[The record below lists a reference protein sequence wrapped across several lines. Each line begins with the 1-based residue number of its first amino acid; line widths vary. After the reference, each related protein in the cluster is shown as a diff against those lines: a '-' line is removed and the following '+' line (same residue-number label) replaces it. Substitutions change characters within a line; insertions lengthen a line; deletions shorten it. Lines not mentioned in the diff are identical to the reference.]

1 MPALPPVIRVG
12 QARTTAGLDRHAR
25 LDLATHRAE
34 FGPLPALSA
43 ADLITLADQVDL
55 RGRGGAAFPVARK
68 LRAVQ
73 TASRG
78 GKRRAVVV
86 VNGAEG
92 EPGSAKDKML
102 LGRSP
107 HLVLDG
113 ALIAARALG
122 AREIIVAVAGDGA
135 HQHSIAEAVAADSA
149 VRRMTRVVSVPD
161 RFVSG
166 EGGALV
172 NALNGKSALPPG
184 SKVRASDS
192 GVRGLATLL
201 SNAETFAQLAIL
213 AMLGPA
219 GYASAGLPSEPG
231 TVLLTVGGSVTRPA
245 IVEVPTGVSLGHV
258 LDICGASM
266 PQGVLVGG
274 YHGLWLTPDAAYQ
287 VPVSRAGLA
296 EAGGTLG
303 AGVVLVLGADTCP
316 LGEVSRVASYLAMQS
331 SGQCGPCKLGLPSA
345 ARSLAAIT
353 AGAGGID
360 ELEAVRRAAGAV
372 RGRGACA
379 HPDGTANFVISAL
392 DAFSADLSE
401 HMFRGRCG
409 RPVLGIL
416 PVPGESG
423 TPGEEPSTRLSV
435 DWTRCSGH
443 GLCARLVPELI
454 RLDEH
459 GYPDVLDAPVPFWL
473 ARDATQAVE
482 MCPSLALRLTTQAP
496 DPAAPPP
503 FVPAARAPVEPGQ
516 RPARPQLVAHT
527 APLPTSKRGRK
538 KAELDELAGAA
549 AWIATIGGRNPV
561 NRG

>member
-34 FGPLPALSA
+34 FGPLPALTA
-43 ADLITLADQVDL
+43 TNLIAIADQVDL

-73 TASRG
+73 AATRG

-86 VNGAEG
+86 VNAAEG

-102 LGRSP
+102 LCRSP

-135 HQHSIAEAVAADSA
+135 HRRSIAEAVAADSA

-184 SKVRASDS
+184 NKVRASDA
-192 GVRGLATLL
+192 GVRGLSTLL
-201 SNAETFAQLAIL
+201 SNAETFAQVAIL

-219 GYASAGLPSEPG
+219 GYASAGLATEPG

-245 IVEVPTGVSLGHV
+245 IVEVPTGVPLGHV
-258 LDICGASM
+258 LDICGASL
-266 PQGVLVGG
+266 PHGVLVGG
-274 YHGLWLTPDAAYQ
+274 YHGMWLTPEAAYQ

-296 EAGGTLG
+296 GAGGALG
-303 AGVVLVLGADTCP
+303 AGVVLVLGAGTCP

-331 SGQCGPCKLGLPSA
+331 SGQCGPCKLGLPSV

-360 ELEAVRRAAGAV
+360 ELEAVRRAAGGV

-379 HPDGTANFVISAL
+379 HPDGTANFVVSAL
-392 DAFSADLSE
+392 DVFSADLSE
-401 HMFRGRCG
+401 HMFRGQCG

-416 PVPGESG
+416 PLPGESG
-423 TPGEEPSTRLSV
+423 APGEQTQTRLAV

-459 GYPDVLDAPVPFWL
+459 GYPEVLDAPVPFWL
-473 ARDATQAVE
+473 ARDASQAVE
-482 MCPSLALRLTTQAP
+482 MCPALALRLTAQAP
-496 DPAAPPP
+496 EPAAPLPP
-503 FVPAARAPVEPGQ
+503 VPAAQPPIGPGQ
-516 RPARPQLVAHT
+516 RQARPQLVAHP
-527 APLPTSKRGRK
+527 APPATSKRGRK
-538 KAELDELAGAA
+538 KAELADLDGAT
-549 AWIATIGGRNPV
+549 AWIAALGGRDPAS
-561 NRG
+561 RG